1 MNIFKDKCAYIGYNK
16 LKSVIKRCI
25 FEINLFKH
33 KLMIFCTNCNNNI
46 FESKKMESYQY
57 KYDFICII

>member
-46 FESKKMESYQY
+46 FESKKKWSLINISMIS
-57 KYDFICII
+57 FV